1 MSELSKFSPQTRV
14 AIYNRVS
21 TEKKVQME
29 ALDVQVAYTRK
40 LVEDNHLTIVDQYIE
55 PETGTEAEHR
65 LEYQRMIRDIKAD
78 RIDLVVVKCSDRLC
92 RDQAEWHNFVKL
104 HLQKKFQLYFY
115 LDDHIYDHE
124 RDDIKYSVQ
133 AIVDAEQSKITSKK
147 IRDIHSNRQ
156 IYATGSKALHICR
169 PLYGWDRNV
178 EFIDENTKRV
188 WWTVN
193 EKEATELRYALS
205 LVEQGI
211 GFYRLANIM
220 YDRGVRSKGTTGYH
234 KMPSVR
240 IAANT
245 WKKMLT
251 SPMLHGDCILHKEVS
266 NFYTKERVKLPQED
280 WIYKENVIPPIV
292 SREYHEKIVQIID
305 ARRFRMGCCK
315 GLAGTYKWSNRLV
328 CANCKKPYYRM
339 HYKLN
344 SEKVITWKCS
354 EQFQR
359 TRSTCDNMV
368 IAEKELEKQ
377 LAAAL
382 KEKYAYL
389 FHISSGLINDTI
401 HTIEKALCN
410 SDNGKKLKALEN
422 QRELLLR
429 NKDVLFHKLM
439 NGVISDE
446 DFGIYKD
453 RLEKELREL
462 EEKIEGQKDGEKSLA
477 DQYRRLQQIRDTI
490 ENKNYNEQAILEIL
504 YGCVEVIEIHNNGD
518 MDVTMSKELMR
529 SKFELY
535 SIVESDYSL
544 FYFSFTYKKETIY
557 DRNRK
562 AYNEKVLE
570 LIRGE
575 KYITIPQMAERLG
588 NTYSYTWHSI
598 QQLKEQGRIVYI
610 KEKFE
615 HSECYWEVVEYPAR

>member
-65 LEYQRMIRDIKAD
+65 LEYQRMIRDIKLD

-344 SEKVITWKCS
+344 SERVITWKCS

-359 TRSTCDNMV
+359 TRSACDNMV

-422 QRELLLR
+422 QRELLIR

-518 MDVTMSKELMR
+518 MDVTMSRELMR

-535 SIVESDYSL
+535 SIVESDYGL
-544 FYFSFTYKKETIY
+544 FHFSFTYKKETIY

-570 LIRGE
+570 LIRSE
-575 KYITIPQMAERLG
+575 KYITIPQMAEQLG

-615 HSECYWEVVEYPAR
+615 HSECYWEVVE

>member
-65 LEYQRMIRDIKAD
+65 LEYQRMIRDIKED

-344 SEKVITWKCS
+344 SERVITWKCS

-359 TRSTCDNMV
+359 TRSACDNMV

-453 RLEKELREL
+453 RLETELREL

-490 ENKNYNEQAILEIL
+490 ENKNYIEQAILEIL

-570 LIRGE
+570 MIRSE

-615 HSECYWEVVEYPAR
+615 HSECYWEVVE

>member
-1 MSELSKFSPQTRV
+1 
-14 AIYNRVS
+14 
-21 TEKKVQME
+21 VQME

-339 HYKLN
+339 HYKFN
-344 SEKVITWKCS
+344 SERVITWKCS

-359 TRSTCDNMV
+359 TRSACDNMV

-377 LAAAL
+377 MAAAL

-410 SDNGKKLKALEN
+410 SDNGKKLKALET
-422 QRELLLR
+422 QHELLLR

-518 MDVTMSKELMR
+518 MDVTMSRELMR

-570 LIRGE
+570 LIRSE

-615 HSECYWEVVEYPAR
+615 HSECYWEVVE

>member
-305 ARRFRMGCCK
+305 ARRFQMGCCK

-359 TRSTCDNMV
+359 TRSACDNMV

-410 SDNGKKLKALEN
+410 SDNGKKLKVLET

-518 MDVTMSKELMR
+518 MDVTMSRELMR

-544 FYFSFTYKKETIY
+544 FHFSFTYKKETIY

-570 LIRGE
+570 LIRSE

-615 HSECYWEVVEYPAR
+615 HSECYWEVVE

>member
-1 MSELSKFSPQTRV
+1 MW
-14 AIYNRVS
+14 
-21 TEKKVQME
+21 
-29 ALDVQVAYTRK
+29 
-40 LVEDNHLTIVDQYIE
+40 
-55 PETGTEAEHR
+55 G
-65 LEYQRMIRDIKAD
+65 
-78 RIDLVVVKCSDRLC
+78 
-92 RDQAEWHNFVKL
+92 
-104 HLQKKFQLYFY
+104 
-115 LDDHIYDHE
+115 
-124 RDDIKYSVQ
+124 
-133 AIVDAEQSKITSKK
+133 
-147 IRDIHSNRQ
+147 
-156 IYATGSKALHICR
+156 
-169 PLYGWDRNV
+169 
-178 EFIDENTKRV
+178 FIDENTKRV

-305 ARRFRMGCCK
+305 ARRFQMGCCK

-339 HYKLN
+339 HYKLH

-359 TRSTCDNMV
+359 TRSACDNMV

-410 SDNGKKLKALEN
+410 SDNGKKLKALET

-570 LIRGE
+570 LIRSE

-615 HSECYWEVVEYPAR
+615 HSECYWEVVE

>member
-205 LVEQGI
+205 MVEQGI

-570 LIRGE
+570 LIRSE

-615 HSECYWEVVEYPAR
+615 HSECYWEVVE

>member
-1 MSELSKFSPQTRV
+1 MSELSKFPPQTRV

-65 LEYQRMIRDIKAD
+65 LEYQRMLRDIKAD

-156 IYATGSKALHICR
+156 IYATGPKALHICR

-193 EKEATELRYALS
+193 EKEAAELRYALS

-305 ARRFRMGCCK
+305 ARRFQMGCCK

-339 HYKLN
+339 HYDLH
-344 SEKVITWKCS
+344 SEKVIIWKCS

-359 TRSTCDNMV
+359 TRSACDNMV

-401 HTIEKALCN
+401 HTIEKALCS
-410 SDNGKKLKALEN
+410 SDNGKKLKALEA
-422 QRELLLR
+422 QRELILR

-477 DQYRRLQQIRDTI
+477 DQYQRLQQIRDTI
-490 ENKNYNEQAILEIL
+490 QNRNYDEQAILEIL
-504 YGCVEVIEIHNNGD
+504 YGCVEIIEIHNNGE

-535 SIVESDYSL
+535 NIVESDYSL
-544 FYFSFTYKKETIY
+544 FHFSFTYKKETIY

-570 LIRGE
+570 LIRSE

-615 HSECYWEVVEYPAR
+615 HSECYWEVVE

>member
-65 LEYQRMIRDIKAD
+65 LEYQRMIRDIKAE

-305 ARRFRMGCCK
+305 ARRFQMGRCK

-359 TRSTCDNMV
+359 TRSACDNMV

-422 QRELLLR
+422 QRELLIR

-518 MDVTMSKELMR
+518 MDVTMSRELMR

-535 SIVESDYSL
+535 SIVESDYGL

-570 LIRGE
+570 LIRSE
-575 KYITIPQMAERLG
+575 KYITIPQMAERLE

-615 HSECYWEVVEYPAR
+615 HSECYWEVVE

>member
-1 MSELSKFSPQTRV
+1 MSELSKFPPQTRV

-65 LEYQRMIRDIKAD
+65 LEYQRMLRDIKAD

-156 IYATGSKALHICR
+156 IYATGPKALHICR

-193 EKEATELRYALS
+193 EKEAAELRYALS

-305 ARRFRMGCCK
+305 ARRFQMGCCK

-339 HYKLN
+339 HYDLH
-344 SEKVITWKCS
+344 SEKVIIWKCS

-359 TRSTCDNMV
+359 TRSACDNMV

-401 HTIEKALCN
+401 HTIEKALCS
-410 SDNGKKLKALEN
+410 SDNGKKLKALEA

-477 DQYRRLQQIRDTI
+477 DQYQRLQQIRDTI
-490 ENKNYNEQAILEIL
+490 QNRNYDEQAILEIL
-504 YGCVEVIEIHNNGD
+504 YGCVEIIEIHNNGE

-535 SIVESDYSL
+535 NIVESDYSL
-544 FYFSFTYKKETIY
+544 FHFSFTYKKETIY

-570 LIRGE
+570 LIRSE

-615 HSECYWEVVEYPAR
+615 HSECYWEVVE

>member
-220 YDRGVRSKGTTGYH
+220 YDQGVRSKGTTGYH

-328 CANCKKPYYRM
+328 CANCEKPYYRM
-339 HYKLN
+339 HYKLH

-401 HTIEKALCN
+401 HAIEKALCN
-410 SDNGKKLKALEN
+410 SDNGKKLKALET

-570 LIRGE
+570 LIRSE

-615 HSECYWEVVEYPAR
+615 HSECYWEVVE

>member
-205 LVEQGI
+205 LVEQGV

-305 ARRFRMGCCK
+305 ARRFQMGCCK

-344 SEKVITWKCS
+344 SERVITWKCS

-359 TRSTCDNMV
+359 TRSACDNMV

-562 AYNEKVLE
+562 AYNEKILE
-570 LIRGE
+570 LIRSE

-615 HSECYWEVVEYPAR
+615 HSECYWEVVE

>member
-1 MSELSKFSPQTRV
+1 
-14 AIYNRVS
+14 
-21 TEKKVQME
+21 ME

-305 ARRFRMGCCK
+305 ARRFQMGCCK

-570 LIRGE
+570 MIRSE

-615 HSECYWEVVEYPAR
+615 HSECYWEVVE

>member
-305 ARRFRMGCCK
+305 ARRFQMGCCK

-344 SEKVITWKCS
+344 SERVITWKCS

-359 TRSTCDNMV
+359 TRSACDNMV

-422 QRELLLR
+422 QRELLIR

-518 MDVTMSKELMR
+518 MDVTMSRELMR

-535 SIVESDYSL
+535 SIVESDYGL

-570 LIRGE
+570 LIRSE
-575 KYITIPQMAERLG
+575 KYITIPQMAERLE

-615 HSECYWEVVEYPAR
+615 HSECYWEVVEQPAR

>member
-305 ARRFRMGCCK
+305 ARRLRMGCCK

-344 SEKVITWKCS
+344 SERVITWKCS

-359 TRSTCDNMV
+359 TRSACDNMV

-422 QRELLLR
+422 QRELLIR

-518 MDVTMSKELMR
+518 MDVTMSRELMR

-535 SIVESDYSL
+535 SIVESDYGL
-544 FYFSFTYKKETIY
+544 FHFSFTYKKETIY

-570 LIRGE
+570 LIRSE
-575 KYITIPQMAERLG
+575 KYITIPQMAEQLG

-615 HSECYWEVVEYPAR
+615 HSECYWEVVE

>member
-570 LIRGE
+570 MIRSE

-615 HSECYWEVVEYPAR
+615 HSECYWEVVE

>member
-65 LEYQRMIRDIKAD
+65 LEYQRMIRDIKSD

-305 ARRFRMGCCK
+305 ARRLRMGCCK

-344 SEKVITWKCS
+344 SERVITWKCS

-359 TRSTCDNMV
+359 TRSACDNMV

-422 QRELLLR
+422 QRELLIR

-570 LIRGE
+570 LIRSE

-615 HSECYWEVVEYPAR
+615 HSKCYWEVVE

>member
-359 TRSTCDNMV
+359 TRSACDNMV

-518 MDVTMSKELMR
+518 MDVTMSRELMR

-535 SIVESDYSL
+535 SIVESDYGL
-544 FYFSFTYKKETIY
+544 FHFSFTYKKETIY

-570 LIRGE
+570 LIRSE
-575 KYITIPQMAERLG
+575 KYITIPQMAEQLG

-615 HSECYWEVVEYPAR
+615 HSECYWEVVE

>member
-305 ARRFRMGCCK
+305 ARRFQMGCCK

-359 TRSTCDNMV
+359 TRSACDNMV

-422 QRELLLR
+422 QRELLIR

-453 RLEKELREL
+453 RLETELREL

-570 LIRGE
+570 LIRSE

-615 HSECYWEVVEYPAR
+615 HNECYWEVVE

>member
-1 MSELSKFSPQTRV
+1 
-14 AIYNRVS
+14 
-21 TEKKVQME
+21 
-29 ALDVQVAYTRK
+29 
-40 LVEDNHLTIVDQYIE
+40 
-55 PETGTEAEHR
+55 
-65 LEYQRMIRDIKAD
+65 MIRDIKAD

-339 HYKLN
+339 HYKFN
-344 SEKVITWKCS
+344 SERVITWKCS

-359 TRSTCDNMV
+359 TRSACDNMV

-377 LAAAL
+377 MAAAL

-410 SDNGKKLKALEN
+410 SDNGKKLKALET
-422 QRELLLR
+422 QHELLLR

-518 MDVTMSKELMR
+518 MDVTMSRELMR

-570 LIRGE
+570 LIRSE

-615 HSECYWEVVEYPAR
+615 HSECYWEVVE

>member
-305 ARRFRMGCCK
+305 ARRFQMGCCK

-359 TRSTCDNMV
+359 TRSACDNMV

-410 SDNGKKLKALEN
+410 SDNGKKLKALET
-422 QRELLLR
+422 QCELLLR

-504 YGCVEVIEIHNNGD
+504 YGCMEVIEIHNNGD

-535 SIVESDYSL
+535 SVVESDYSL
-544 FYFSFTYKKETIY
+544 FHFSFTYKKETIY

-570 LIRGE
+570 LIRSE

-615 HSECYWEVVEYPAR
+615 HSECYWEVVE

>member
-305 ARRFRMGCCK
+305 ARRFQMGCCK

-339 HYKLN
+339 HYKLH

>member
-305 ARRFRMGCCK
+305 ARRFQMGCCK
-315 GLAGTYKWSNRLV
+315 GVAGTYKWSNRLV

-339 HYKLN
+339 HYKLH

-401 HTIEKALCN
+401 HTIEKALCK
-410 SDNGKKLKALEN
+410 SDNGKKLKALET

-453 RLEKELREL
+453 RLETELREL

-570 LIRGE
+570 LIRSE

-615 HSECYWEVVEYPAR
+615 HNECYGEVVE

>member
-305 ARRFRMGCCK
+305 ARRFQMGCCK

-359 TRSTCDNMV
+359 TRSACDNMV

-422 QRELLLR
+422 RRELLIR

-453 RLEKELREL
+453 RLETELREL

-518 MDVTMSKELMR
+518 MDVTMSRELMR

-570 LIRGE
+570 LIRSE

-615 HSECYWEVVEYPAR
+615 HSECYWEVVE

>member
-169 PLYGWDRNV
+169 PLYGWDRKV

-305 ARRFRMGCCK
+305 ARRFQMGCCK

-359 TRSTCDNMV
+359 TRSACDNMV

-401 HTIEKALCN
+401 HTIEKALCS
-410 SDNGKKLKALEN
+410 SDNGKKLKALET

-453 RLEKELREL
+453 RLEKELLEL

-544 FYFSFTYKKETIY
+544 FHFSFTYKKETIY

-570 LIRGE
+570 LIQSE

-615 HSECYWEVVEYPAR
+615 HSECYWEVVE

>member
-339 HYKLN
+339 HYKFN
-344 SEKVITWKCS
+344 SERVITWKCS

-359 TRSTCDNMV
+359 TRSACDNMV

-377 LAAAL
+377 MAAAL

-410 SDNGKKLKALEN
+410 SDNGKKLKALET
-422 QRELLLR
+422 QHELLLR

-518 MDVTMSKELMR
+518 MDVTMSRELMR
-529 SKFELY
+529 SKFVLY

-570 LIRGE
+570 LIRSE

-615 HSECYWEVVEYPAR
+615 HSECYWEVVE

>member
-1 MSELSKFSPQTRV
+1 MSELSKFPPQTRV

-133 AIVDAEQSKITSKK
+133 AIVDAEQSKITSRK

-193 EKEATELRYALS
+193 EKEAAELRYALS

-305 ARRFRMGCCK
+305 ARRFQMGCCK

-359 TRSTCDNMV
+359 TRSACDNMV

-377 LAAAL
+377 LEAAL

-535 SIVESDYSL
+535 SVVESDYSL
-544 FYFSFTYKKETIY
+544 FHFSFTYKKETIY

-570 LIRGE
+570 LIRSE

-610 KEKFE
+610 REKFE
-615 HSECYWEVVEYPAR
+615 HSECYWEVVE

>member
-65 LEYQRMIRDIKAD
+65 LEYQRMIRDIKED

-344 SEKVITWKCS
+344 SERVITWKCS

-359 TRSTCDNMV
+359 TRSACDNMV

-422 QRELLLR
+422 QRELLIR

-570 LIRGE
+570 LIRSE

-615 HSECYWEVVEYPAR
+615 HSECYWEVVE